1 MDTSSPVLPNK
12 ERPKTSPKDVFLHL
26 LAILTLYG
34 SGGSFI
40 ALLFQYINVLVSDP
54 LESFSWMHNN
64 ALNTIRFSIASLIII
79 FPVYILTTRF
89 LNKTY
94 FENPSRRNMR
104 IRRWLI
110 YFTLFATALIMIG
123 DLVSLIY
130 SLLGGEL
137 TPRFVLKIT
146 SVFFV
151 AGSIFFYYFWDLK
164 MHKTE

>member
-1 MDTSSPVLPNK
+1 MMPETTVSVSEK
-12 ERPKTSPKDVFLHL
+12 QKTSPKDVFLHL

-34 SGGSFI
+34 SGGGFV
-40 ALLFQYINVLVSDP
+40 ALLFQYINVLVPDR
-54 LESFSWMHNN
+54 LENDYWMRES
-64 ALNTIRFSIASLIII
+64 AFGTIRFSIASLVVI
-79 FPVYILTTRF
+79 FPVYLLTTRF

-94 FENPSRRNMR
+94 FENPSRRNLR
-104 IRRWLI
+104 IRKWLV
-110 YFTLFATALIMIG
+110 YFTLFATALIIIG

-137 TPRFVLKIT
+137 TARFLLKIG
-146 SVFFV
+146 SVFFA